1 MAKIKRRNIS
11 KGQVQKRLTVVECW
25 LAQGQEPDEKMQPI
39 LWTEWSTGAFMG
51 AGLLWPSKRTR
62 DQIKSAN
69 DGVNSC

>member
-1 MAKIKRRNIS
+1 
-11 KGQVQKRLTVVECW
+11 VVECW

-62 DQIKSAN
+62 YQIKSAN